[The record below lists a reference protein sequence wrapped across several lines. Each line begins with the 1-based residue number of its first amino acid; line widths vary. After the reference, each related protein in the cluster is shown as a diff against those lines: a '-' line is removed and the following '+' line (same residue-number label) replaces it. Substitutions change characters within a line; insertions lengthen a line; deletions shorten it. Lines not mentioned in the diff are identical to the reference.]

1 MTPELLKISWSRL
14 LGDTQASGGALEAQD
29 LSAVKF
35 KDAERSL
42 RAAGRCPARSFS
54 SGHKAHSQ
62 DMLAAHPTLFSLRTE
77 EEAPEE
83 AEK

>member
-1 MTPELLKISWSRL
+1 M
-14 LGDTQASGGALEAQD
+14 
-29 LSAVKF
+29 SAVKF
-35 KDAERSL
+35 IDAEKSL
-42 RAAGRCPARSFS
+42 RAARRCPTWSFS

>member
-1 MTPELLKISWSRL
+1 M
-14 LGDTQASGGALEAQD
+14 
-29 LSAVKF
+29 SAVKF
-35 KDAERSL
+35 IDAEKSL
-42 RAAGRCPARSFS
+42 RAARRCPTWSFS

-77 EEAPEE
+77 EEATEE